1 MRYCCDDCSEERTIQ
16 VCDPQI
22 TLIESITKLLH
33 ASNKRDREATRK
45 KKNKVALSLDKE
57 IIDLSRAINGLRNAA
72 WKRNERTT
80 SSQNSSFLLFKR
92 PY

>member
-1 MRYCCDDCSEERTIQ
+1 MRS
-16 VCDPQI
+16 PNH
-22 TLIESITKLLH
+22 S
-33 ASNKRDREATRK
+33 DRIDYKIAPCQQQTRPWSHTK